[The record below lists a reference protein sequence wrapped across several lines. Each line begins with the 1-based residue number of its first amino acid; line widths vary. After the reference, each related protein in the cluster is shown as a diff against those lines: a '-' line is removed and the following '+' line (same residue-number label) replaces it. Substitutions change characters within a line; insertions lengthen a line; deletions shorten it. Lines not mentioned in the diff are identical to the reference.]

1 MISAGWGRGLSVR
14 RQSGGPIYS
23 SAQMIVSQNTTVE
36 EFIEYT
42 KWEFM
47 YPGERESL
55 GEAFNFF
62 LRTVPLARLNYPD
75 HSSPWT
81 PGPGPRTTLI
91 SWLQAINL
99 RQKVKPR
106 CVLDAGTLLKQ
117 FRFPDDPASAQG
129 NWFTYPPSQFGG
141 MALPADQEDERLFV
155 VVARIICLESTIS
168 DAFMGWAK
176 RRRSPYGYGG
186 EPQLFIDNRG
196 PFARN
201 LTLAPP
207 AKPVK

>member
-1 MISAGWGRGLSVR
+1 
-14 RQSGGPIYS
+14 
-23 SAQMIVSQNTTVE
+23 MIVSPNTSVE

-62 LRTVPLARLNYPD
+62 MRTVPLARLNYPD

-99 RQKVKPR
+99 RNKVNPR
-106 CVLDAGTLLKQ
+106 CVLEEGTQLKQ
-117 FRFPDDPASAQG
+117 FRFPGDDASAQG
-129 NWFTYPPSQFGG
+129 SWFTYPPTGFSG
-141 MALPADQEDERLFV
+141 MALPAGQEDERLFV
-155 VVARIICLESTIS
+155 VAARIICLESTVG
-168 DAFMGWAK
+168 DAYMGWVAGPQPAYGRGGAK
-176 RRRSPYGYGG
+176 
-186 EPQLFIDNRG
+186 QLFIDNRG

-207 AKPVK
+207 AKPIK